1 MSFYP
6 LPYLERKAVFMG
18 SSESLEGCEK
28 VIIGIPM
35 DLTTSFRPGTRLA
48 PFRIREVSEGIE
60 EYSIYQDKSLEDI
73 KFYDAGDII
82 IPYGNVEESLR
93 RIEEVTGELLK
104 KGKKVFALGGE
115 HLVSLPLI
123 KAYKKFYPDLVVI
136 QFDAHADLRSSYLGE
151 SLSHATV
158 MRRVVEIIG
167 TGNLYQLGIRSGTRE
182 EMEYATLNT
191 NLYLNQL
198 SSVVAEVK
206 KSVGRRKVYITLDID
221 VLDPAFAPGTGTPEA
236 GGFSSRE
243 LLEVLLELKDLD
255 IAGFDLV
262 EISPP
267 YEQNDNTS
275 LLGAKILREVL
286 LAY

>member
-1 MSFYP
+1 MNSFAV
-6 LPYLERKAVFMG
+6 PYLEKKAAFMA
-18 SSESLEGCEK
+18 SSDKLDECEK

-60 EYSIYQDKSLEDI
+60 EYSVYQDKSLEDI
-73 KFYDAGDII
+73 SFYDAGDIA

-93 RIEEVTGELLK
+93 RIEEVASFFLK
-104 KGKKVFALGGE
+104 SGKKVFALGGE

-123 KAYKKFYPDLVVI
+123 KAYKKFYPDLAVI
-136 QFDAHADLRSSYLGE
+136 QFDAHADLRLDYLGE
-151 SLSHATV
+151 SFSHATV
-158 MRRVVEIIG
+158 MRKVVEIIG
-167 TGNLYQLGIRSGTRE
+167 PGNLYQLGIRSGTRE
-182 EMEYATLNT
+182 EMEYAVLNT
-191 NLYLNQL
+191 NMYLNRL
-198 SSVVAEVK
+198 SSAVEEVK
-206 KSVGRRKVYITLDID
+206 ERVGRRKVYITLDID

-243 LLEVLLELKDLD
+243 LFEVLLALRDLD
-255 IAGFDLV
+255 IVGFDLV